1 MGIPLFEPRDGD
13 MQISVNETRLET
25 YKYLI
30 KRFRGLRLLGI
41 LEKNPLEISAQ
52 RNNLS
57 AKDSCATFRILYA
70 FVVSGP
76 FALTSQT
83 HISTL
88 QVATT
93 YEYQALWDY
102 CIQRL
107 ETPEL
112 DAVKRIELAHEFDV
126 PEWENPEVH
135 AIGLDAFVINSEI
148 LDQEQRRRGRE
159 IDAVGGAPDMQ
170 PLMPAAP
177 NGDVSCQEDP
187 INGRSRC
194 DILTTAPLR
203 TDTDPLGDAS
213 EATSFRSSV
222 KQVNSP
228 AATKLPRDPPSPRPT
243 LKFAPANVPE
253 GTSEKAP
260 DKVPTNVPEQTPV
273 VNLAG
278 TGGPPVPTLI
288 PNQIMLQNLFH
299 GNQRYSRSTGHC
311 HQPRIVQIPANTTD
325 KYLSSAYIRP
335 VHASFVLK
343 TLGPGLAI

>member
-126 PEWENPEVH
+126 PEWENPVCRQLGMRDEPITRGGTRYWVRRVRDQQRDTGSG
-135 AIGLDAFVINSEI
+135 AASEG
-148 LDQEQRRRGRE
+148 EGNRCRGRGPRYAAS
-159 IDAVGGAPDMQ
+159 DA
-170 PLMPAAP
+170 
-177 NGDVSCQEDP
+177 SCSKWRC
-187 INGRSRC
+187 IMSGRSY
-194 DILTTAPLR
+194 
-203 TDTDPLGDAS
+203 
-213 EATSFRSSV
+213 
-222 KQVNSP
+222 
-228 AATKLPRDPPSPRPT
+228 
-243 LKFAPANVPE
+243 
-253 GTSEKAP
+253 
-260 DKVPTNVPEQTPV
+260 
-273 VNLAG
+273 
-278 TGGPPVPTLI
+278 
-288 PNQIMLQNLFH
+288 
-299 GNQRYSRSTGHC
+299 QR
-311 HQPRIVQIPANTTD
+311 
-325 KYLSSAYIRP
+325 
-335 VHASFVLK
+335 
-343 TLGPGLAI
+343 